1 MIAKGTLAAEGTAS
15 IKLSVQLDGA
25 QYKLDMMHLAVQ
37 DSMFV
42 EESYAACHAAIKMPT
57 SCSSIA
63 QLKALIQL
71 AQQTAEGTEIPKWLE
86 RSFLGQNQM
95 LQSEEESKTQ

>member
-1 MIAKGTLAAEGTAS
+1 MIAKGTTVLVVEGTPCV
-15 IKLSVQLDGA
+15 KLSVQLDGA

-57 SCSSIA
+57 SSSSSIA

-71 AQQTAEGTEIPKWLE
+71 A
-86 RSFLGQNQM
+86 
-95 LQSEEESKTQ
+95 